1 MALKDLDPSL
11 LDELEA
17 ITEGEGCELVHA
29 EFRGGTLR
37 IVLDRPDGVTL
48 RHCERVSK
56 QASALLDVLDFG
68 SKKYVLEVGSPGL
81 DRPLYRPEDYQRFT
95 GKLARVTV
103 QHPEDGARST
113 LVGRLQGF
121 DGEIVTLQEERA
133 TKRGTEAGE
142 TFSIR
147 LADIEKARLEIEL

>member
-1 MALKDLDPSL
+1 MASMDLEPSL
-11 LDELEA
+11 FEELDGIA
-17 ITEGEGCELVHA
+17 GGEGCELVHA
-29 EFRGGTLR
+29 EFQGGTLKV
-37 IVLDRPDGVTL
+37 VLDHPEGVTL

-68 SKKYVLEVGSPGL
+68 PNKYVLEVGSPGL
-81 DRPLYRPEDYQRFT
+81 DRPLYRPDDYRRFI
-95 GKLARVTV
+95 GKLARITV
-103 QHPEDGARST
+103 QHPDDGARST

-133 TKRGTEAGE
+133 TKRGTVAGK